1 MCIRDRHRIE
11 RHCKGAGDG
20 DADQSQRETRLIDAL
35 VAGQTQPEAAAVAG
49 VSRTT
54 VQRWLHLPNV
64 RQALHDAQ
72 AAAVEEAARAAVG
85 RMRAAVETIETIMA
99 DAEAPAHVRLSAA
112 RELLTAGGRLYELA
126 MIGERLARLEQRIE
140 VK

>member
-1 MCIRDRHRIE
+1 MTRNE
-11 RHCKGAGDG
+11 AAGG
-20 DADQSQRETRLIDAL
+20 LTLPQRRMIDAL

-54 VQRWLHLPNV
+54 VQRWVRLPNV

-85 RMRAAVETIETIMA
+85 RMRAAVETIESVMSDGDT
-99 DAEAPAHVRLSAA
+99 PAHVRLSAA
-112 RELLTAGGRLYELA
+112 RELLAAGGRLYELA
-126 MIGERLARLEQRIE
+126 MFGERLTRLEEKQNLR
-140 VK
+140 

>member
-1 MCIRDRHRIE
+1 MTRNE
-11 RHCKGAGDG
+11 ATGGLTLP
-20 DADQSQRETRLIDAL
+20 QRRMIDAL

-54 VQRWLHLPNV
+54 VQRWVRLPNV

-85 RMRAAVETIETIMA
+85 RMRAAVETIESVMSDGDT
-99 DAEAPAHVRLSAA
+99 PAHVRLSAA
-112 RELLTAGGRLYELA
+112 RELLAAGGRLYELA
-126 MIGERLARLEQRIE
+126 MFGERLTRLEEKQNLR
-140 VK
+140 

>member
-1 MCIRDRHRIE
+1 MGRNDA
-11 RHCKGAGDG
+11 AGG
-20 DADQSQRETRLIDAL
+20 LTLAQRRMIDAL

-54 VQRWLHLPNV
+54 VQRWLHLPHV

-85 RMRAAVETIETIMA
+85 RMCAAVQTIETIMA
-99 DAEAPAHVRLSAA
+99 DADAPAHVRLSAA
-112 RELLTAGGRLYELA
+112 REILAAGGRLYELA
-126 MIGERLARLEQRIE
+126 IIGERLAKLEQRFE

>member
-1 MCIRDRHRIE
+1 MTRNE
-11 RHCKGAGDG
+11 AAGG
-20 DADQSQRETRLIDAL
+20 LTLPQRRMIDAL

-54 VQRWLHLPNV
+54 VQRWVRLPNV

-85 RMRAAVETIETIMA
+85 RMRAAVETIESVMSDGDT
-99 DAEAPAHVRLSAA
+99 PAHVRLSAA
-112 RELLTAGGRLYELA
+112 RELLAAGGRLYELA
-126 MIGERLARLEQRIE
+126 MFGERLTRLEERQNLR
-140 VK
+140 

>member
-1 MCIRDRHRIE
+1 MTRNE
-11 RHCKGAGDG
+11 AAGG
-20 DADQSQRETRLIDAL
+20 LTLPQRRMIDAL

-54 VQRWLHLPNV
+54 VQRWVRLPNV

-85 RMRAAVETIETIMA
+85 RMRAAVETIESVMSAGDT
-99 DAEAPAHVRLSAA
+99 PAHVRLSAA
-112 RELLTAGGRLYELA
+112 RELLAAGGRLYELA
-126 MIGERLARLEQRIE
+126 MFGERLTRLEEKQNLR
-140 VK
+140 